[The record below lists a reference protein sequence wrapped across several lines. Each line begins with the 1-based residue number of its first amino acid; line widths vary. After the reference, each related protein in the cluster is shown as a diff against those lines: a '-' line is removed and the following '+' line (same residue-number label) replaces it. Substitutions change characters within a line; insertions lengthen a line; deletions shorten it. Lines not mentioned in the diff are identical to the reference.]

1 MNSAIQVSPVIL
13 GSMNGVIQAS
23 PVIIGGIQANIEI
36 KRITSKVGSGISRFP
51 PKKWAGRNDNFRV
64 METLVEVEGKVK
76 MTLLEDVAEIKDD
89 EVVTINNKEEGEADG
104 EVA

>member
-36 KRITSKVGSGISRFP
+36 KRITSKVGSGIGRFP
-51 PKKWAGRNDNFRV
+51 PEK
-64 METLVEVEGKVK
+64 
-76 MTLLEDVAEIKDD
+76 
-89 EVVTINNKEEGEADG
+89 
-104 EVA
+104 